1 MRLNAATHY
10 GITTLLYLELRSKQ
24 TSLQSPEYI
33 TIEEISEQCG
43 LSKNHLV
50 KVIHIL
56 GKTDLL
62 LTARGRN
69 GGVRLG
75 KSLADISINDVIQ
88 LFRNESN
95 REEDR
100 SFQGEIKM
108 LLKVALSEAQK
119 NYQATLSSYSLET
132 LSDQLKKTKATT
144 LTTS

>member
-10 GITTLLYLELRSKQ
+10 GITTLLYLELRSNQ
-24 TSLQSPEYI
+24 APLQSPEYI
-33 TIEEISEQCG
+33 TIEEISVQCG
-43 LSKNHLV
+43 LSKNHLI

-56 GKTDLL
+56 GKTDFL

-75 KSLADISINDVIQ
+75 KSLADISINYVIQ
-88 LFRNESN
+88 LFQNESN

-108 LLKVALSEAQK
+108 LLKDALSEAQK
-119 NYQATLSSYSLET
+119 NYQATLSTYSLEA
-132 LSDQLKKTKATT
+132 LSDQVKNTKSTT